1 LWHREAQQTS
11 TLASGLSG
19 QKRPLPTR
27 NATLAPRETPLFRL
41 TYRLVRLILRLYFRF
56 AIEGAAQLPPGGA
69 LVVANHPSAL
79 DPLIL
84 AAALPRRGVF
94 IAAAEFLH
102 LPAVGWAMRTYGVIP
117 VWRGQTDLSAIKD
130 AIAALE
136 AGTLVVIFPEG
147 RVSPAGGAA
156 KAGAGLLAARTGAAI
171 VPAALVGT
179 GRALPLG
186 AVFPRPRRVGVIFG
200 APRPAPS
207 DRAAAEEVVAE
218 ALAWAQQ
225 TEAGA

>member
-1 LWHREAQQTS
+1 V
-11 TLASGLSG
+11 G
-19 QKRPLPTR
+19 
-27 NATLAPRETPLFRL
+27 
-41 TYRLVRLILRLYFRF
+41 
-56 AIEGAAQLPPGGA
+56 
-69 LVVANHPSAL
+69 NHPSAV

-84 AAALPRRGVF
+84 AAALPRRGLFV
-94 IAAAEFLH
+94 AAAEFLR

-117 VWRGQTDLSAIKD
+117 VRRGQTDLSVIRE

-147 RVSPAGGAA
+147 RVSPRGDEA
-156 KAGAGLLAARTGAAI
+156 KAGAGLLAARTGMPI
-171 VPAALVGT
+171 VPAALLGT

-186 AVFPRPRRVGVIFG
+186 KLIPRPARVRVRFG
-200 APRPAPS
+200 APMEAPS

-225 TEAGA
+225 AAAGA